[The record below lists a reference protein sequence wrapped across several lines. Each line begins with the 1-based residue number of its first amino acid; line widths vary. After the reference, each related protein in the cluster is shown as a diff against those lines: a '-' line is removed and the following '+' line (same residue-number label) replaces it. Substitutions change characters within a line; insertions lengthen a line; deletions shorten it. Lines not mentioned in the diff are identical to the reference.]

1 MPMEESTDRQ
11 NDTRHNEAD
20 RQSVKAPPLSL
31 LFSSDFDKDSG
42 DLWETTGGQTIYG
55 REPRMLTLTMS
66 INENFFALSLYFVQ
80 VCKLENSLQTDWK
93 TETKT
98 IRI

>member
-1 MPMEESTDRQ
+1 MRKRQESIETKRHKPTTHLFVFPPFCKHSIETMPMEESTDRQ

-42 DLWETTGGQTIYG
+42 DL
-55 REPRMLTLTMS
+55 
-66 INENFFALSLYFVQ
+66 
-80 VCKLENSLQTDWK
+80 
-93 TETKT
+93 
-98 IRI
+98 